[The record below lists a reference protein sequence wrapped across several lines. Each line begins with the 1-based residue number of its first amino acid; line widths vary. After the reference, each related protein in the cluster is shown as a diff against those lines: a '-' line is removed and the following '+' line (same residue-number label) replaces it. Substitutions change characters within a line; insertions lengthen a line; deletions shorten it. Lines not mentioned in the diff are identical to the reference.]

1 MQQLRL
7 IAGFCGALSVEYTGS
22 NQLCTGQLLL
32 CHSHHDR
39 ASLVAAARLYG
50 DAVAIVDP
58 LRVRLWSECGLT
70 MPQLRLLFLMRDEP
84 GITGGSLAERF
95 GVNPSTI
102 TGHIEKLLQRDL
114 VRREEDEQDRRVQ
127 HNYLTEAG
135 MGTVGQLERTAGQF
149 VIGILERL
157 TPAQLARLTAGMTDL
172 VAAAKVAGL
181 PAPGDVPSL
190 EGVNGADDDCPR
202 GSEQ

>member
-1 MQQLRL
+1 MR
-7 IAGFCGALSVEYTGS
+7 CVEYTGQ
-22 NQLCTGQLLL
+22 NQLCKGQLLVT
-32 CHSHHDR
+32 DER
-39 ASLVAAARLYG
+39 AALVSAARLYG

-58 LRVRLWSECGLT
+58 LRVRLWTECGLT
-70 MPQLRLLFLMRDEP
+70 MPQLRLLFMMRDEP
-84 GITGGSLAERF
+84 GVTGGALAERF

-135 MGTVGQLERTAGQF
+135 AGVAGRLERAAGHF

-157 TPAQLARLTAGMTDL
+157 SPGQLERLTESLSDLVSAARL
-172 VAAAKVAGL
+172 
-181 PAPGDVPSL
+181 P
-190 EGVNGADDDCPR
+190 
-202 GSEQ
+202 Q